1 MTLNISPSPNAHLQ
15 IYASQSVGQGA
26 QGCRKKSA
34 PSNKTQDRWPFA
46 QFWIRTFASMKWFYS
61 AFRNVILFISLAP
74 SLTHGFCSL
83 DPSNQEELGGSWVV
97 DSFLSDLLC
106 GNCSRPT
113 FSIND
118 SENDEEENNNFD
130 SSSVIGF
137 QQVLQPH
144 TLMVT
149 FSPVPSNILRAH
161 SYWMCQALARPRS
174 VLISAG
180 RLTLHL
186 LSDSATYQYVLSKTE
201 EGAHTLSFWST
212 EASAASSALTAP
224 LSKHGGRL
232 YLGSPSLT
240 RYLPLMRT
248 AHTGRGEELQEQGTL
263 PSSPSIAQLRSQVK
277 QILKCKLQLRALRW
291 QQLSGSWTSTKMG
304 GLELQSGPPGWQEE
318 GTHNLLGFACRNK
331 VLFHMDIIRD
341 PTPLRQF
348 VSLF

>member
-1 MTLNISPSPNAHLQ
+1 M
-15 IYASQSVGQGA
+15 
-26 QGCRKKSA
+26 
-34 PSNKTQDRWPFA
+34 
-46 QFWIRTFASMKWFYS
+46 QFQIRTFASMKWFYPVS
-61 AFRNVILFISLAP
+61 PTSILFISIAP
-74 SLTHGFCSL
+74 SLTLGFCNL

-113 FSIND
+113 SSTNYDEND
-118 SENDEEENNNFD
+118 SD
-130 SSSVIGF
+130 SVIGF

-161 SYWMCQALARPRS
+161 SYWMCRALARPRS
-174 VLISAG
+174 VLTSAG

-201 EGAHTLSFWST
+201 EGGHMLSFWST
-212 EASAASSALTAP
+212 EASSASSALTAP

-248 AHTGRGEELQEQGTL
+248 AHTGRGEDRDEHGTL
-263 PSSPSIAQLRSQVK
+263 PSSPSLAQLMPQVK
-277 QILKCKLQLRALRW
+277 HILKCKL
-291 QQLSGSWTSTKMG
+291 
-304 GLELQSGPPGWQEE
+304 
-318 GTHNLLGFACRNK
+318 
-331 VLFHMDIIRD
+331 
-341 PTPLRQF
+341 
-348 VSLF
+348 